1 MILIAD
7 GGSTKCDWLLLD
19 KQGKQILKTRTKGLN
34 PAVFKPHILEERLN
48 ENKDLAQL
56 KESIERVDF
65 YGAGCGTPTP
75 AKVLHGILKEYFS
88 SAYVNVDEDMVAA
101 AYAATTEPGIV
112 CILGTGSNS
121 CYFDGQKVHM
131 EVESLGFILMDEASG
146 NYFGKRL
153 IRDYYYKY
161 MGEDMSREFENRY
174 DLRADTIKNNV
185 YKQEN
190 PNTYLA
196 HFAEF
201 IFTSEERNGYFYKLI
216 YEGMEK
222 FIERRVMCF
231 KNAQNVP
238 IHFIGSI
245 AFFSEDIIRDVAKRY
260 HLNIGNIIRR
270 PIDGLIKHYQNNVIP
285 QLYKNSK

>member
-65 YGAGCGTPTP
+65 FGAGCGTPTP

-131 EVESLGFILMDEASG
+131 EVESDICALARRIMLMEEEAKKAEMNLANTVTKLAMSSKEADEVL
-146 NYFGKRL
+146 K
-153 IRDYYYKY
+153 KVKVV
-161 MGEDMSREFENRY
+161 EN
-174 DLRADTIKNNV
+174 KCMNNEV
-185 YKQEN
+185 Q
-190 PNTYLA
+190 
-196 HFAEF
+196 
-201 IFTSEERNGYFYKLI
+201 I
-216 YEGMEK
+216 
-222 FIERRVMCF
+222 
-231 KNAQNVP
+231 
-238 IHFIGSI
+238 
-245 AFFSEDIIRDVAKRY
+245 
-260 HLNIGNIIRR
+260 
-270 PIDGLIKHYQNNVIP
+270 
-285 QLYKNSK
+285 

>member
-1 MILIAD
+1 MIIIAD

-19 KQGKQILKTRTKGLN
+19 ENGNQVLKTRTKGLN
-34 PAVFKPHILEERLN
+34 PAVFKPDILKERLLEN
-48 ENKDLAQL
+48 EDLANV
-56 KESIERVDF
+56 KSKIKRVDF
-65 YGAGCGTPTP
+65 FGAGCGTPTP
-75 AKVLHGILKEYFS
+75 RKVLHDILQDYLPDAEI
-88 SAYVNVDEDMVAA
+88 NVDEDMVAA
-101 AYAATTEPGIV
+101 AFAATNEPGIV

-121 CYFDGQKVHM
+121 CFFDGEKVHM

-161 MGEDMSREFENRY
+161 MGEDMSREFERRY
-174 DLRADTIKNNV
+174 DLRADTIKSNV

-222 FIERRVMCF
+222 FIERRVMCY

-270 PIDGLIKHYQNNVIP
+270 PIDGLILHYQNNVIP
-285 QLYKNSK
+285 HLKKA